1 MLDSVEGLELGAH
14 AKPYH
19 DHKSVH
25 NALLAGASEEL
36 DVARELLRDYLII
49 QAMRHG

>member
-1 MLDSVEGLELGAH
+1 MERLELGAH

-25 NALLAGASEEL
+25 HELLTGASEEL
-36 DVARELLRDYLII
+36 DIAR
-49 QAMRHG
+49 